1 MIQRPEYLD
10 TLIRFKEK
18 DLIKVITG
26 IRRCSNQHCLIYTVI
41 T

>member
-18 DLIKVITG
+18 DLIKEKGTYIVDYVPKNKDGFI
-26 IRRCSNQHCLIYTVI
+26 
-41 T
+41 